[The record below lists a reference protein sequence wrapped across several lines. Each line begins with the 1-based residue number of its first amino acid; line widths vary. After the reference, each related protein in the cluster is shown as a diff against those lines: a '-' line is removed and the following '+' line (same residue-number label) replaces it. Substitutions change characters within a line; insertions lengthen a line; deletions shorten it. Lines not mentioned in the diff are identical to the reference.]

1 MEKVS
6 IIDIQGE
13 QWAIEDREATGNIN
27 ALKEQLTPKKINNIS
42 INIKEGYSATNALIA
57 NIIQFGRIHIGNI
70 FINNISG
77 NNIGTIGQAIIGT
90 VPFKPID
97 TINAICIEYKTGKI
111 ARIGIEENGNFSF
124 LESLDIPNGDNSI
137 RGQIVWIE

>member
-13 QWAIEDREATGNIN
+13 QWAIEDQAATDNIN
-27 ALKEQLTPKKINNIS
+27 ALKEQLTPKKTNNIS
-42 INIKEGYSATNALIA
+42 INIKEGYSAAAALIA
-57 NIIQFGRIHIGNI
+57 NTVQFGRIHIGNI

-77 NNIGTIGQAIIGT
+77 NNIGTIDKAIIGT

-97 TINAICIEYKTGKI
+97 TVNAICVEYKTGKV
-111 ARIGIEENGNFSF
+111 ARIGIEENGDISF
-124 LESLDIPNGDNSI
+124 LESLNVTKGNNSI
-137 RGQIVWIE
+137 RGQIIWIE